1 MYNNVLW
8 CPWPGWGHRVQH
20 WWGVIMVCIIMYCG
34 VPGLGG
40 GIGYSTG
47 GDWGQ

>member
-1 MYNNVLW
+1 MVCIIMYCGV
-8 CPWPGWGHRVQH
+8 PGWGHRVQH

-47 GDWGQ
+47 GE